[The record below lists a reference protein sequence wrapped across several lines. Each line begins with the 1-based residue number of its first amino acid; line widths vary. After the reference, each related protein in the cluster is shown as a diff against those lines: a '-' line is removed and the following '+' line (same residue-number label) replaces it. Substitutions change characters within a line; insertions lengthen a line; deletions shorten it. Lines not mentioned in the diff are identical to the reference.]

1 MTDRQS
7 SCGTSTKVEPSTIV
21 QRIRRWWR
29 SGDRAEQYLAAATD
43 LANLER
49 LMRELER
56 ASGGPVIVTFN
67 H

>member
-1 MTDRQS
+1 MTDRQLLCS
-7 SCGTSTKVEPSTIV
+7 TSTKAEPGTIV

-43 LANLER
+43 LADLER
-49 LMRELER
+49 RMRELER